1 MTRLLLT
8 AVSKSFGGIVA
19 LQDVSFTVAP
29 GEILGLMGANGAGK
43 TTLFSIIAGNTKL
56 DGGSI
61 ELDGEPIDGLTPDKI
76 SRRGIART
84 FQIVRPF
91 DAMTVLEN
99 VTTAAL
105 FGAGRSR
112 RLEEA
117 SLKAQAILAEV
128 GLAERAG
135 ILASTMTLAERKRL
149 ELARALATEPKILLL
164 DEVLAG
170 LTATEVSQA
179 LEMLKGVK
187 ERRDLTV
194 IMVEHVMRA
203 LMRLSDRVVVLHQGC
218 KIAEGRPEAIAQD
231 PAVIEAYFGAGYDGT
246 A

>member
-164 DEVLAG
+164 DEVLTG

-187 ERRDLTV
+187 KRRDLTV

-231 PAVIEAYFGAGYDGT
+231 PAVIEAYFGAGYDG
-246 A
+246 AA

>member
-231 PAVIEAYFGAGYDGT
+231 PAVIEAYFGAGYDG
-246 A
+246 AA

>member
-1 MTRLLLT
+1 MTRLRLT

-149 ELARALATEPKILLL
+149 ELARALATEPMILLL

>member
-56 DGGSI
+56 DGGTI

>member
-1 MTRLLLT
+1 MTCLRLT

-43 TTLFSIIAGNTKL
+43 TTLFSIIAGNAKL

-105 FGAGRSR
+105 FGAGRAR
-112 RLEEA
+112 QLEEA
-117 SLKAQAILAEV
+117 SIKAQAILAEV

-135 ILASTMTLAERKRL
+135 ILANTMTLAERKRL

-187 ERRDLTV
+187 ERRNLTV

-203 LMRLSDRVVVLHQGC
+203 LMRLSDRVVVLHQGR

>member
-1 MTRLLLT
+1 MTRLRLT

-43 TTLFSIIAGNTKL
+43 TTLFSIIAGNAKL

-105 FGAGRSR
+105 FGAGRAR

-117 SLKAQAILAEV
+117 CLKAQAILAEV

-218 KIAEGRPEAIAQD
+218 KIAEGSPEEIAQD
-231 PAVIEAYFGAGYDGT
+231 PAVIEAYFGAGYDG
-246 A
+246 AA

>member
-1 MTRLLLT
+1 MTRLRLT

-43 TTLFSIIAGNTKL
+43 TTLFSIIAGNAKL

-187 ERRDLTV
+187 VRRDLTI

>member
-1 MTRLLLT
+1 MTRLRLT

-43 TTLFSIIAGNTKL
+43 TTLFSIIAGNAKL

-61 ELDGEPIDGLTPDKI
+61 ELDGEPIDGLKPDKI

-117 SLKAQAILAEV
+117 SLKAPAILAEV
-128 GLAERAG
+128 GVAERAG

-149 ELARALATEPKILLL
+149 ELALSPRLEPAPDVFFPRGSLCWPEFLR
-164 DEVLAG
+164 VP
-170 LTATEVSQA
+170 QA
-179 LEMLKGVK
+179 QLPLRWPG
-187 ERRDLTV
+187 
-194 IMVEHVMRA
+194 
-203 LMRLSDRVVVLHQGC
+203 
-218 KIAEGRPEAIAQD
+218 P
-231 PAVIEAYFGAGYDGT
+231 
-246 A
+246 

>member
-1 MTRLLLT
+1 
-8 AVSKSFGGIVA
+8 
-19 LQDVSFTVAP
+19 
-29 GEILGLMGANGAGK
+29 
-43 TTLFSIIAGNTKL
+43 
-56 DGGSI
+56 
-61 ELDGEPIDGLTPDKI
+61 
-76 SRRGIART
+76 
-84 FQIVRPF
+84 
-91 DAMTVLEN
+91 
-99 VTTAAL
+99 
-105 FGAGRSR
+105 
-112 RLEEA
+112 
-117 SLKAQAILAEV
+117 
-128 GLAERAG
+128 
-135 ILASTMTLAERKRL
+135 
-149 ELARALATEPKILLL
+149 LATEPKILLL

>member
-1 MTRLLLT
+1 MTRLRLT

>member
-1 MTRLLLT
+1 
-8 AVSKSFGGIVA
+8 
-19 LQDVSFTVAP
+19 
-29 GEILGLMGANGAGK
+29 MGANGAGK

-218 KIAEGRPEAIAQD
+218 KIAEGSPEEIAQD
-231 PAVIEAYFGAGYDGT
+231 PAVIEAYFGAGYDG
-246 A
+246 AA